1 MDYAILEQRLIETV
15 TERSK
20 VLIIIIIFITIS
32 LLMKILHLCIT
43 KTNAGVTIW
52 MLFTK
57 KTLCRLR
64 LTTKQQIVRDV
75 AILAILIT
83 SLVYIAFPICRDVK
97 NQQYVKI
104 EAVYSR
110 EKQTSDGNLFSYGH
124 VSVKNNGTTIFL
136 ELPCDWSEAEFPLGE
151 YVGTIWYS
159 EESKVILAFIPQ

>member
-97 NQQYVKI
+97 NQQNVKI

-110 EKQTSDGNLFSYGH
+110 EKQT
-124 VSVKNNGTTIFL
+124 
-136 ELPCDWSEAEFPLGE
+136 
-151 YVGTIWYS
+151 
-159 EESKVILAFIPQ
+159 